1 MIYKIGF
8 SRIVVSALALIVLSG
23 VTIQSAFTQHPKNA
37 KAIELRTE
45 LEKSFSRIQR
55 LIKTNCS
62 ECHDGD
68 EPEGDIDLSTGKGID
83 AILKDRKH
91 WELALQAVRS
101 ESMPPQKKHDFS
113 KSDRKFV
120 VQWLEKL
127 FYEYDCL
134 ARPSA
139 GTVTLRRLNRFEYR
153 NSIRELTGVDYQPA
167 KDFPGDDTGS
177 GFDNL
182 ADTLSLPTILLEKYL
197 KAAEEITE
205 RAIVDPRSLTLQ
217 QTLSAAKFKPC
228 RGSRPV
234 NQNMFLS
241 MSGTIT
247 HQVRIPQNGKYQL
260 KVNAVAV
267 HAGPDG
273 VSAEILIDGKPIKKW
288 TIPRRTENSTVDVSV
303 RLPKGTRE
311 IGLSFT
317 NDYYNPRAKRSERD
331 RNLIF
336 EPLEISGP
344 ERLNSKA
351 LPPGHRKIIF
361 QDPAKQKNKR
371 AVAEK
376 ILRRF
381 ASRAFRRPAT
391 QQEIDRLLSLFD
403 MAIKKEKS
411 FELAI
416 RIPLQ
421 AILVSPHFLFKVE
434 APAPKNGKPRR
445 LSQYE
450 LATSI
455 SFFIWSSTPDTDLL
469 TQAFQSNLDDPKI
482 VRQQIDRLLKDRR
495 SSALVEHFAR
505 QWLQLDLFSESQPD
519 PKLFPKFDDKIRSDM
534 LEETRRTIEHV
545 IQNDRSIL
553 ELLTADYTFLNE
565 RLASFYSIDGV
576 KGKKFRKVSLR
587 GTGRGGI
594 MTQGS
599 ILTMTSNPN
608 RTSPVKRGVWVM
620 NVIGQEPPPPDPN
633 VMALDDQT
641 ELKGTLRERLE
652 QHRRDQRCAICH
664 DRIDPLGFSFEN
676 FDAVG
681 RWRTES
687 EGKKVDAS
695 AKMPDGSKINGA
707 IDLQKFLATTQQKQF
722 VEAFVEK
729 MLTYATGRTMTEKD
743 RCVIVDIAEKLK
755 KHNYRFSE
763 LIKLICESDP
773 FQKRQR
779 FK

>member
-1 MIYKIGF
+1 MLHQIGF
-8 SRIVVSALALIVLSG
+8 SRILASAFALVPFVITL
-23 VTIQSAFTQHPKNA
+23 QSAPAQRPENLKTNQ
-37 KAIELRTE
+37 LRAE
-45 LEKSFSRIQR
+45 LEKSFSRIQK
-55 LIKTNCS
+55 LTKKHCS
-62 ECHDGD
+62 QCHSGE
-68 EPEGDIDLSTGKGID
+68 EPEGDIELSTGKNLE
-83 AILKDRKH
+83 AILQNREY
-91 WELALQAVRS
+91 WEMALQAVRN
-101 ESMPPQKKHDFS
+101 ESMPPKKESSFS
-113 KSDRKFV
+113 KTDRKFV
-120 VQWLEKL
+120 VEWLEKL

-139 GTVTLRRLNRFEYR
+139 GTVTLRRLNRFEYK
-153 NSIRELTGVDYQPA
+153 NSIHELTGVDYQPA
-167 KDFPGDDTGS
+167 KDFPGDDTGG

-205 RAIVDPRSLTLQ
+205 RAIVDPKSLSVKR
-217 QTLSAAKFKPC
+217 TLSAAKFKPC
-228 RGSRPV
+228 RGSRAF

-241 MSGTIT
+241 MNGTIT
-247 HQVRIPQNGKYQL
+247 HRIQIKQEGNYQL

-267 HAGPDG
+267 HAGPEG
-273 VSAEILIDGKPIKKW
+273 VAAEILINNKPVKKW
-288 TIPRRTENSTVDVSV
+288 TIPRRTENSKVEVSV
-303 RLPKGTRE
+303 KLPKGNHE

-317 NDYYNPRAKRSERD
+317 NDYYQPRAKRSERD

-336 EPLEISGP
+336 ETVEISGP
-344 ERLNSKA
+344 ENLNAKM

-361 QDPAKQKNKR
+361 ENPAKQKNER

-391 QQEIDRLLSLFD
+391 QQEINRLLSLFD
-403 MAIKKEKS
+403 LAIKKEKS

-445 LSQYE
+445 LSQFE

-455 SFFIWSSTPDTDLL
+455 SFFTCSSTPDTELL
-469 TQAFQSNLDDPKI
+469 TQAFESNLDDPKI

-519 PKLFPKFDDKIRSDM
+519 PKLFPKFNKQIREDM
-534 LEETRRTIEHV
+534 LEETRRTIEYV
-545 IQNDRSIL
+545 IKNDRSIL

-565 RLASFYSIDGV
+565 RLASFYSIRGV

-594 MTQGS
+594 MTHGS

-608 RTSPVKRGVWVM
+608 RTSPVKRGIWVM

-633 VMALDDQT
+633 VMALDDQK

-652 QHRRDQRCAICH
+652 QHRNDQRCAVCH

-681 RWRTES
+681 RWRNES
-687 EGKKVDAS
+687 EGKKVDSS
-695 AKMPDGSKINGA
+695 AKLPDGSKINGA
-707 IDLQKFLATTQQKQF
+707 IELQKFLATTQRKQF

-729 MLTYATGRTMTEKD
+729 MLTYATGRTMTKKD
-743 RCVIVDIAEKLK
+743 RCVVVEIAEKLE

-773 FQKRQR
+773 FQKRQ
-779 FK
+779 KIK